1 MTDSAQEINY
11 TGLTSNSD
19 GAGVSDNQVAQNK
32 YLKLE
37 DFDRLWRV
45 INKYGTLK
53 LDLFLRDAQ
62 QKRIKILKQQII
74 DKQSIIGPIPKARFK
89 SFKYSIS
96 DEYRKQ
102 AQKQNTQQMF
112 FDVQESIIQSVCR
125 LLELD
130 EQVYYRS
137 QQEF

>member
-89 SFKYSIS
+89 SFKYSVS

-102 AQKQNTQQMF
+102 AQKQNIQQP
-112 FDVQESIIQSVCR
+112 ENPN
-125 LLELD
+125 
-130 EQVYYRS
+130 
-137 QQEF
+137 